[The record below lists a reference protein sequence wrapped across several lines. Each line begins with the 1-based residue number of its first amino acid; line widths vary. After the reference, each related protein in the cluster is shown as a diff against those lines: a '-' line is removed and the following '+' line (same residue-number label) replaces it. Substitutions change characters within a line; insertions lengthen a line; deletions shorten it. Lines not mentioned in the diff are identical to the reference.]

1 MSEENQNADSS
12 RAIIRLLTTLVAILG
27 LLLVAFVIAT
37 GILVYAYIN
46 AESPT
51 PVAKSEPATS
61 LPTADPSGQPS
72 NDNGTDIPKPV
83 QPSPSNDVAASEPA
97 AALGSLPKDF
107 AAAMAPSEPTWRYKL
122 TGDEP
127 MIFEFSS
134 VVTIENTEI
143 SNKGRVTY
151 KFLEDDPVEYLR
163 DVYDQIGEESKE
175 EAKPF
180 SLSSNG
186 TGFVVH
192 PEGLVV
198 TCAHVV
204 DDVKEV
210 TVKLQGKDL
219 VGKVIAVDSKHD
231 LALIKVSSDD
241 PLRYL
246 PFVQSVPK
254 LGTAARVFGFP
265 LTEKLGGSMKLTT
278 GTVSGIDEVYKDSP
292 RLQLDATANS
302 GNSGGPVTDNSGA
315 VLGVVDSI
323 LAGVK
328 VADMSFAVPAKQL
341 RQLLN
346 QHKIPFRFA
355 DSAADDELAVS
366 TLEEVNEAV
375 AMIEVSGEQTSKAWK
390 VLSVHVSDHQTTTQK
405 NQRVLF
411 NGRLPGKKNSTRGKL
426 LVDTKGKVIY
436 SSESSF
442 LPQVMQNLTTIGFLE
457 LPRSDSKKWTA
468 EDRLLL
474 KSETRERESRGRSSP
489 FGMHDL
495 HRHMM
500 PRHFGSPFGSRS
512 PFGDYGGDREVTR
525 QTLRAVE
532 ISDEF
537 EVSSRESDLN
547 IRQRRKIVTREF
559 GDKGEKRS
567 TVLRGKTTFS
577 PTSGLTENGNLKG
590 DFNLKVD
597 GANLAGDIDFSFKRI
612 TSEAIEKEK
621 RARKEKAAEFKR
633 KKKATEEAQKKE
645 IAALDSLS
653 DGDPGFVAWRIDEP
667 VKKIEKKEEANPFKE
682 KVDSPRL
689 FCKIPKSKNRGN
701 VAISPD
707 AKRIAVGSHGELQIY
722 QLNEAAEKYDLLAA
736 HSALRERNFGE
747 EYLKFSKDGNRLVAC
762 GNFNKTAILEI
773 DDDQIRELAFF
784 SQSGFLC
791 ADKDL
796 KNIAFFSRRG
806 NQLDVIEVESENSIF
821 ELKDQLYPGAVSD
834 SYFDDDGRLLV
845 AQGSRATLVDVDA
858 QTIVETTRWPF
869 GKSGATKVAGGG
881 RFVLGPGK
889 GFEIKT
895 GTGFD
900 LPSHAD
906 CFGLSGD
913 GKWFVHIPKT
923 FDRTIQFNHLDGEG
937 NYRLDVGSR
946 TGHWQMFDFA
956 VTRNRMVAFELFSDH
971 IYVID
976 YP

>member
-1 MSEENQNADSS
+1 MSENNQNNDSS

-37 GILVYAYIN
+37 GVLVYAYIG
-46 AESPT
+46 AADPT
-51 PVAKSEPATS
+51 PVANGEPATTLRTPDD
-61 LPTADPSGQPS
+61 LPSQQSGDSAAAPTQSGRPA
-72 NDNGTDIPKPV
+72 
-83 QPSPSNDVAASEPA
+83 DVAASEPE
-97 AALGSLPKDF
+97 ALGSLPKKF
-107 AAAMAPSEPTWRYKL
+107 AVAAAANEPTSRYNL

-127 MIFEFSS
+127 MIFDFYSA
-134 VVTIENTEI
+134 VFIESTEI

-151 KFLEDDPVEYLR
+151 KVLEDDPVEYLR
-163 DVYDQIGEESKE
+163 DVYDKIGEDSKE
-175 EAKPF
+175 DAKPF

-204 DDVKEV
+204 EDVKEV
-210 TVKLQGKDL
+210 TVKLQGKEL

-231 LALIKVSSDD
+231 LALIKISSND
-241 PLRYL
+241 PFRYL
-246 PFVQSVPK
+246 RFAQSVPK

-265 LTEKLGGSMKLTT
+265 LTDRLGGSMKLTT
-278 GTVSGIDEVYKDSP
+278 GTVSGFDNVYKDSA
-292 RLQLDATANS
+292 RLQLDATANP

-323 LAGVK
+323 LAGVE

-341 RQLLN
+341 RQLLV
-346 QHKIPFRFA
+346 QHGIPFRLA
-355 DSAADDELAVS
+355 NSAAADNLSVS

-375 AMIEVSGEQTSKAWK
+375 AMIEVSGEQASKTWK
-390 VLSVHVSDHQTTTQK
+390 VLSVHVSDRRTTKQK
-405 NQRVLF
+405 NQRIPF
-411 NGRLPGKKNSTRGKL
+411 NGRLAGNTTSTRGKL
-426 LVDTKGKVIY
+426 LVDSRGKVIY

-442 LPQVMQNLTTIGFLE
+442 LPLVMQDLTTIGFLE

-468 EDRLLL
+468 ENRLLL
-474 KSETRERESRGRSSP
+474 KSETTERESRGRANP
-489 FGMHDL
+489 FDMHHDL
-495 HRHMM
+495 YRHMM
-500 PRHFGSPFGSRS
+500 PRHFGSPLA
-512 PFGDYGGDREVTR
+512 PFGGSGRGREVTR

-537 EVSSRESDLN
+537 EVASRESDLN

-577 PTSGLTENGNLKG
+577 PTSGLTENGSLKG
-590 DFNLKVD
+590 NLDFKVEGQNLR
-597 GANLAGDIDFSFKRI
+597 GDVDFSFRRI
-612 TSEAIEKEK
+612 TKETINK
-621 RARKEKAAEFKR
+621 NMRARKERAAEFKR
-633 KKKATEEAQKKE
+633 KKAAVEEAQKKE
-645 IAALDSLS
+645 IAALDLLS
-653 DGDPGFVAWRIDEP
+653 DGGLGFAVWQIDEP
-667 VKKIEKKEEANPFKE
+667 VKKVAKENEANPFKE
-682 KVDSPRL
+682 EVTSPRL

-707 AKRIAVGSHGELQIY
+707 ASRIAVGSHSQLQIY
-722 QLNEAAEKYDLLAA
+722 QLNEGKEQYDLLTTYRD
-736 HSALRERNFGE
+736 SPERNYGE
-747 EYLKFSKDGNRLVAC
+747 EYLKFSADGNRLITC
-762 GNFNKTAILEI
+762 SNFNKTAILKI
-773 DDDQIRELAFF
+773 DDNQIRELASF
-784 SQSGFLC
+784 SQGGFLC
-791 ADKDL
+791 GDKEL
-796 KNIAFFSRRG
+796 KNVAFFSRRG
-806 NQLDVIEVESENSIF
+806 RQLDVVDVESGNSIF
-821 ELKDQLYPGAVSD
+821 ELKDQLYPGDVND

-845 AQGSRATLVDVDA
+845 AQESRATLIDVDA
-858 QTIVETTRWPF
+858 QAIVETTQWPF
-869 GKSGATKVAGGG
+869 KNSGSTKVGGGG

-895 GTGFD
+895 GKEFR

-913 GKWFVHIPKT
+913 GKWFVNIPRT